1 MPQRDLRKNR
11 KDRHDPPEAR
21 APFKQTRWLQRTEGM
36 KLTAKNDVEAPVDF
50 VFAQLADFEGWERA
64 AMRRGAEVA
73 RLDSMTR
80 VGPGMTWSAL
90 FQYRGKERKTTI
102 RLDAIKP
109 TSSLSLTGMSRL
121 MDGVMV
127 INVLDLAA
135 KRTRV
140 EVRLDIKPKT
150 IAARL
155 LIQSLRLARA
165 RVERRFSQRV
175 AQMSIEIEDR
185 FRKSQRG

>member
-1 MPQRDLRKNR
+1 
-11 KDRHDPPEAR
+11 
-21 APFKQTRWLQRTEGM
+21 M

-73 RLDSMTR
+73 RVDTMTR
-80 VGPGMTWSAL
+80 IGPGMTWSTQ
-90 FQYRGKERKTTI
+90 FQYRGKERKATI

-109 TSSLSLTGMSRL
+109 TSSLALTGMSRL

-135 KRTRV
+135 KRTRI
-140 EVRLDIKPKT
+140 EVRLEIKPKT

-165 RVERRFSQRV
+165 RVERTFAQRV
-175 AQMSIEIEDR
+175 AQLSIEIEDR
-185 FRKSQRG
+185 FRKAQRA